1 MTENIFINKIK
12 NFDPTKILGSLYN
25 IPEDRQKYAINML
38 EYCIY
43 VLKSDEQSIHNSYI
57 HFLAE
62 NKQIDNLEQYL

>member
-1 MTENIFINKIK
+1 MTENIFITKIK
-12 NFDPTKILGSLYN
+12 KFDPTKILGSLYN
-25 IPEDRQKYAINML
+25 IDKNGQKYAINML
-38 EYCIY
+38 EYCIN